1 MEETSQ
7 LLREHQIKVTPQRLS
22 VYMAFNGKEHLSA
35 EEIYQ
40 RTQKKVPAISLG
52 TVYSILE
59 NFKQKGLL
67 REIKID
73 FNKSLYEH
81 RDDVHHHFSCRRC
94 NKIFDVDMPVCSAL
108 KNCKID
114 GHAIEDF
121 QGYFYGTCRNC
132 QEKIK

>member
-7 LLREHQIKVTPQRLS
+7 ILREHQIKVTPQRLS
-22 VYMAFNGKEHLSA
+22 VYMAVNGKEHLSV

-40 RTQKKVPAISLG
+40 RARKKIPAISLG

-73 FNKSLYEH
+73 FDKSLYEK
-81 RDDVHHHFSCRRC
+81 RDDVHHHFLCRSC
-94 NKIFDVDMPVCSAL
+94 NKIFDVDMPVCGAL
-108 KNCKID
+108 QNCAID
-114 GHAIEDF
+114 GHVIEDF
-121 QGYFYGTCRNC
+121 QGYFYGICRAC
-132 QEKIK
+132 QEKKK